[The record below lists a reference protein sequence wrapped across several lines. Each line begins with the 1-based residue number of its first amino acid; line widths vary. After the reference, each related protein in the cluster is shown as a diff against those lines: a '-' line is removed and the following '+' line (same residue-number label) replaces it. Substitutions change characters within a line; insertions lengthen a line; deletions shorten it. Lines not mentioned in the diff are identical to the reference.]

1 MKKYGDNMRHPCVL
15 MGLLVASG
23 SCFAQSSVTPY
34 GILDI
39 GVRPLWGMSANNTP
53 VPSRYSTSLASGV
66 DQTSVWGMKGQ
77 ESLGGGWKAIF
88 RLEGG
93 VNGDTGTQAKS
104 DRLFDR
110 HAWVGLDSP
119 YGSVMLGRQ
128 PNLVSDQLMLVD
140 PLGKRFASFNPD
152 INIAGLSNT
161 KFGAHAFGTQYGPSG
176 YADNFYRLDNTI
188 KYSADVG
195 PWQARAA
202 YSAGE
207 VAGNTSA
214 LSSHGVALVYQQ
226 ADWAISGTTM
236 QFRSRDDLALDAW
249 SLGAMLKL
257 AGWQF
262 KTNFARNHAD
272 TGVDKT
278 GAKTVTQRVESIGVI
293 RPIGHG
299 LLATLAWYGVRRE
312 ATGWRDDGFN
322 RAFLFLEKTLAP
334 RTTAYLEADF
344 TTWLADAA
352 GKTAGQPND
361 RHGTGLTLGLKQ
373 KF

>member
-1 MKKYGDNMRHPCVL
+1 MRHPCVL
-15 MGLLVASG
+15 TGLLIASG

-39 GVRPLWGMSANNTP
+39 GMRPLQGLSANNTP
-53 VPSRYSTSLASGV
+53 VPPGYATSLASGV
-66 DQTSVWGMKGQ
+66 DQTSVWGIKGQ
-77 ESLGGGWKAIF
+77 EPLGGGWRAVF

-110 HAWVGLDSP
+110 HAWAGVDSP
-119 YGSVMLGRQ
+119 YGSVTLGRQ
-128 PNLVSDQLMLVD
+128 PNLVSDQLILVD
-140 PLGKRFASFNPD
+140 PLGKRFASFNPG
-152 INIAGLSNT
+152 INVAGLSNT
-161 KFGAHAFGTQYGPSG
+161 KFGTHAFGTQYGPSG

-188 KYSADVG
+188 KVSADAG

-207 VAGNTSA
+207 VAGNASA
-214 LSSHGVALVYQQ
+214 LSSRGVALAYQKS
-226 ADWAISGTTM
+226 DWAISGAAL
-236 QFRSRDDLALDAW
+236 QLRSRDDLALDAW
-249 SLGAMLKL
+249 SLGAAIKL

-272 TGVDKT
+272 TGVGK
-278 GAKTVTQRVESIGVI
+278 AVSQRMSSIGAS
-293 RPIGHG
+293 RPVGHG
-299 LLATLAWYGVRRE
+299 LLVTAAWYGVRRA

-322 RAFLFLEKTLAP
+322 RAFLFVEKTLAP
-334 RTTAYLEADF
+334 RTTAYLEADV

-352 GKTAGQPND
+352 GQTAGQPND
-361 RHGTGLTLGLKQ
+361 RHGTGLTLGLKHT
-373 KF
+373 F

>member
-1 MKKYGDNMRHPCVL
+1 MRHPCVL
-15 MGLLVASG
+15 MGLLIASG
-23 SCFAQSSVTPY
+23 SCIAQTSITPY

-53 VPSRYSTSLASGV
+53 VPSSYSTSLASGV
-66 DQTSVWGMKGQ
+66 DQTSVWGIKGQ
-77 ESLGGGWKAIF
+77 ESLGGEWKAVF

-119 YGSVMLGRQ
+119 YGTVTLGRQ

-140 PLGKRFASFNPD
+140 PIGKRFASFNPD

-161 KFGAHAFGTQYGPSG
+161 KFGGHSFGTQYGPSG
-176 YADNFYRLDNTI
+176 YADNFYRLDNTL

-202 YSAGE
+202 YSFGE
-207 VAGNTSA
+207 AAGNTSA
-214 LSSHGVALVYQQ
+214 SSSRAVALAYQQ
-226 ADWAISGTTM
+226 PNWAISGATM
-236 QFRSRDDLALDAW
+236 QLRSRDDLPLDAW
-249 SLGAMLKL
+249 SLGAALKL

-262 KTNFARNHAD
+262 KSNFARNHAD
-272 TGVDKT
+272 TGVN
-278 GAKTVTQRVESIGVI
+278 KTVVQRVSSIGVS
-293 RPIGHG
+293 RPIGYG
-299 LLATLAWYGVRRE
+299 LLATIAWYGVRRE
-312 ATGWRDDGFN
+312 ATGFRDDGFN
-322 RAFLFLEKTLAP
+322 RAFLFVEKTLSP
-334 RTTAYLEADF
+334 RTTAYLEADA

-352 GKTAGQPND
+352 GSSAGQPND
-361 RHGTGLTLGLKQ
+361 RHGTGLTLGLKH

>member
-1 MKKYGDNMRHPCVL
+1 
-15 MGLLVASG
+15 MGLLVANG
-23 SCFAQSSVTPY
+23 SCIAQTSVTPY

-39 GVRPLWGMSANNTP
+39 GVRPLWGMSANNAP
-53 VPSRYSTSLASGV
+53 VPSSYSTSLASGV
-66 DQTSVWGMKGQ
+66 DQTSVWGIKAQ
-77 ESLGGGWKAIF
+77 ESLGGGWKALV

-93 VNGDTGTQAKS
+93 VNGDTGTSAKS

-110 HAWVGLDSP
+110 HAWIALGSP
-119 YGSVMLGRQ
+119 YGTVALGRQ
-128 PNLVSDQLMLVD
+128 PNLISDQLMLVD

-161 KFGAHAFGTQYGPSG
+161 KFGAHSFGTQYGPSG

-207 VAGNTSA
+207 VAGNASA
-214 LSSHGVALVYQQ
+214 MSSHGVALAYQQ
-226 ADWAISGTTM
+226 DAWAVSGATM
-236 QFRSRDDLALDAW
+236 QLRSREDLALDAW
-249 SLGAMLKL
+249 SLGAALKL
-257 AGWQF
+257 ASWQF

-272 TGVDKT
+272 TGI
-278 GAKTVTQRVESIGVI
+278 AKTVSQRVSSVGVS
-293 RPIGHG
+293 RAIGHG
-299 LLATLAWYGVRRE
+299 LLVTAAWYGVRRA

-322 RAFLFLEKTLAP
+322 RAFLYVEKTLGP
-334 RTTAYLEADF
+334 RTTAYLEADT

-352 GKTAGQPND
+352 GQTAGQPND
-361 RHGTGLTLGLKQ
+361 RHGSGLTLGLKQ

>member
-1 MKKYGDNMRHPCVL
+1 MRHPR
-15 MGLLVASG
+15 MFTALLLASG
-23 SCFAQSSVTPY
+23 SCLAQTSVTPY

-53 VPSRYSTSLASGV
+53 LPSSYATSLASGV
-66 DQTSVWGMKGQ
+66 NQTNVWGIKGQ
-77 ESLGGGWKAIF
+77 ESLGGGWKAVF

-119 YGSVMLGRQ
+119 YGTVTLGRQ
-128 PNLVSDQLMLVD
+128 PNLISDQLMLVD
-140 PLGKRFASFNPD
+140 PIGKRFASFNPD

-176 YADNFYRLDNTI
+176 YADNFYRLDNTV

-202 YSAGE
+202 YSLGE
-207 VAGNTSA
+207 VPGAGSGPDSA
-214 LSSHGVALVYQQ
+214 LSSHGVALAYHQ
-226 ADWAISGTTM
+226 AAWSISGASV

-249 SLGAMLKL
+249 SLGAALTL
-257 AGWQF
+257 AGWQL
-262 KTNFARNHAD
+262 KTNFAGNRAD
-272 TGVDKT
+272 TGV
-278 GAKTVTQRVESIGVI
+278 AKTVHQKLSSFGVS
-293 RPIGHG
+293 RPLGYG
-299 LLATLAWYGVRRE
+299 LLVTAAWYGVRRE

-322 RAFLFLEKTLAP
+322 RAFLFVEKTLAP
-334 RTTAYLEADF
+334 RTTVYLEADY

-352 GKTAGQPND
+352 GQTAGQPND

>member
-1 MKKYGDNMRHPCVL
+1 MRHPR
-15 MGLLVASG
+15 LLTALLIASG
-23 SCFAQSSVTPY
+23 SCLAQSSVTPY
-34 GILDI
+34 GTLDI
-39 GVRPLWGMSANNTP
+39 GVRPLSGLSANNTP
-53 VPSRYSTSLASGV
+53 VPSSYSTSVASGV
-66 DQTSVWGMKGQ
+66 DQTSVWGIKGQ
-77 ESLGGGWKAIF
+77 EALGGGWKAVF

-93 VNGDTGTQAKS
+93 INADTGTQAKS

-119 YGSVMLGRQ
+119 YGTVTLGRQ

-140 PLGKRFASFNPD
+140 PIGKRFASFNPD

-161 KFGAHAFGTQYGPSG
+161 KFGAHSFGTQYGPSG

-207 VAGNTSA
+207 VAGNSSA
-214 LSSHGVALVYQQ
+214 LSSHGVALAYQQ
-226 ADWAISGTTM
+226 TAWAISGTTM
-236 QFRSRDDLALDAW
+236 QFRSRDDLVLDAW
-249 SLGAMLKL
+249 SLGAALKL
-257 AGWQF
+257 AGWQL

-272 TGVDKT
+272 TAVDKT
-278 GAKTVTQRVESIGVI
+278 GTKTVVQRVESFGVS

-299 LLATLAWYGVRRE
+299 LLLTAAWYGVRRA

-322 RAFLFLEKTLAP
+322 RAFLFVEKTLAP
-334 RTTAYLEADF
+334 RTTAYLEADY

-352 GKTAGQPND
+352 GQTAGQPND